1 MQHSI
6 LENKGI
12 LDPQYENQE
21 DSTIKRDAQNESS
34 LNLNLKP
41 QRCVMYA
48 NYLKQ
53 TSTHVHIVP
62 GNSILD
68 SCAP

>member
-21 DSTIKRDAQNESS
+21 DSTIKRDAQDESS

-48 NYLKQ
+48 NYLEQ
-53 TSTHVHIVP
+53 T
-62 GNSILD
+62 
-68 SCAP
+68 